1 MSVSLNRLSTTI
13 VAVAVIAAALGL
25 GSALGATPPTGM
37 SAQEYKALVIRS
49 QALNDLYGEPEVTSQ
64 YKALVIRSQALN
76 DLYGEPEVTS
86 QYKALVIRSQ
96 ALNDLYGE
104 PEVTSQYKA
113 LVIRSQALNDLYGEP
128 EVTSQYKAMVR
139 ADRIRGEAMNRLAK
153 SGVLTAPP
161 VPSETVAGD
170 GFDWTDFAIG
180 LGAMF
185 GFVLLA
191 GALAGATLYARRGH
205 ARAHAA

>member
-37 SAQEYKALVIRS
+37 SAQE
-49 QALNDLYGEPEVTSQ
+49 
-64 YKALVIRSQALN
+64 
-76 DLYGEPEVTS
+76 
-86 QYKALVIRSQ
+86 
-96 ALNDLYGE
+96 
-104 PEVTSQYKA
+104 YKA

-205 ARAHAA
+205 ARTRAA

>member
-13 VAVAVIAAALGL
+13 VVVAVIAAALGL

-37 SAQEYKALVIRS
+37 SAQA
-49 QALNDLYGEPEVTSQ
+49 
-64 YKALVIRSQALN
+64 
-76 DLYGEPEVTS
+76 
-86 QYKALVIRSQ
+86 
-96 ALNDLYGE
+96 
-104 PEVTSQYKA
+104 YKA

-153 SGVLTAPP
+153 SGVLTAAP
-161 VPSETVAGD
+161 VRSETVAGD

-185 GFVLLA
+185 GFVLLG

-205 ARAHAA
+205 ARGHAA

>member
-1 MSVSLNRLSTTI
+1 MSVSLNRLSNTI
-13 VAVAVIAAALGL
+13 VAVAVIASALGL

-37 SAQEYKALVIRS
+37 SAQEYKAL
-49 QALNDLYGEPEVTSQ
+49 A
-64 YKALVIRSQALN
+64 
-76 DLYGEPEVTS
+76 
-86 QYKALVIRSQ
+86 
-96 ALNDLYGE
+96 
-104 PEVTSQYKA
+104 
-113 LVIRSQALNDLYGEP
+113 IRSQALNDLYGEP
-128 EVTSQYKAMVR
+128 EVTSQYKAMVS
-139 ADRIRGEAMNRLAK
+139 ADRIRDEAMNRLAK

-161 VPSETVAGD
+161 VPRETVAGD

-205 ARAHAA
+205 TRARAA

>member
-49 QALNDLYGEPEVTSQ
+49 QA
-64 YKALVIRSQALN
+64 R
-76 DLYGEPEVTS
+76 
-86 QYKALVIRSQ
+86 
-96 ALNDLYGE
+96 
-104 PEVTSQYKA
+104 
-113 LVIRSQALNDLYGEP
+113 NDLYGEP

-153 SGVLTAPP
+153 SGVFTASP
-161 VPSETVAGD
+161 VPSDTVAGD

-205 ARAHAA
+205 ARTRAA

>member
-64 YKALVIRSQALN
+64 YKA
-76 DLYGEPEVTS
+76 
-86 QYKALVIRSQ
+86 
-96 ALNDLYGE
+96 
-104 PEVTSQYKA
+104 
-113 LVIRSQALNDLYGEP
+113 
-128 EVTSQYKAMVR
+128 MVR

-153 SGVLTAPP
+153 SGVFSAPS
-161 VPSETVAGD
+161 VPSDTVADD

>member
-13 VAVAVIAAALGL
+13 VAVAVSAAALGL
-25 GSALGATPPTGM
+25 GSALGAAPPTGM
-37 SAQEYKALVIRS
+37 SAQEH
-49 QALNDLYGEPEVTSQ
+49 
-64 YKALVIRSQALN
+64 
-76 DLYGEPEVTS
+76 
-86 QYKALVIRSQ
+86 
-96 ALNDLYGE
+96 
-104 PEVTSQYKA
+104 KA

-139 ADRIRGEAMNRLAK
+139 ADRIRGEALNRLAA
-153 SGVLTAPP
+153 SGVFTAPSA
-161 VPSETVAGD
+161 PSETAPQLPSDTVAAD
-170 GFDWTDFAIG
+170 GFDWGDFAIG

-205 ARAHAA
+205 AGARAA

>member
-37 SAQEYKALVIRS
+37 SAQEH
-49 QALNDLYGEPEVTSQ
+49 
-64 YKALVIRSQALN
+64 
-76 DLYGEPEVTS
+76 
-86 QYKALVIRSQ
+86 
-96 ALNDLYGE
+96 
-104 PEVTSQYKA
+104 KA

-153 SGVLTAPP
+153 SGVFTAPP
-161 VPSETVAGD
+161 VPSDTVAGD

-191 GALAGATLYARRGH
+191 GALAGATLYVRRGH
-205 ARAHAA
+205 ARPHAA

>member
-13 VAVAVIAAALGL
+13 AAVAVIAAALGL

-37 SAQEYKALVIRS
+37 SAQEYKAL
-49 QALNDLYGEPEVTSQ
+49 G
-64 YKALVIRSQALN
+64 
-76 DLYGEPEVTS
+76 
-86 QYKALVIRSQ
+86 IRSQ

-139 ADRIRGEAMNRLAK
+139 ADGIRGEAMNRLAK

>member
-37 SAQEYKALVIRS
+37 SAQEYKALVIR
-49 QALNDLYGEPEVTSQ
+49 G
-64 YKALVIRSQALN
+64 
-76 DLYGEPEVTS
+76 
-86 QYKALVIRSQ
+86 
-96 ALNDLYGE
+96 
-104 PEVTSQYKA
+104 
-113 LVIRSQALNDLYGEP
+113 QALNDLYGEP

-153 SGVLTAPP
+153 SGVFTASP
-161 VPSETVAGD
+161 VPSDTVARD

>member
-49 QALNDLYGEPEVTSQ
+49 QTLNH
-64 YKALVIRSQALN
+64 
-76 DLYGEPEVTS
+76 
-86 QYKALVIRSQ
+86 
-96 ALNDLYGE
+96 
-104 PEVTSQYKA
+104 
-113 LVIRSQALNDLYGEP
+113 LYGEP

-153 SGVLTAPP
+153 SGVFSTPP
-161 VPSETVAGD
+161 VPSDTVARD

-205 ARAHAA
+205 ARTRAA

>member
-37 SAQEYKALVIRS
+37 SAQEHKAL
-49 QALNDLYGEPEVTSQ
+49 G
-64 YKALVIRSQALN
+64 
-76 DLYGEPEVTS
+76 
-86 QYKALVIRSQ
+86 IRSQ

-139 ADRIRGEAMNRLAK
+139 ADGIRGEAMNRLAK
-153 SGVLTAPP
+153 SGRLTTPP

>member
-37 SAQEYKALVIRS
+37 SAQEH
-49 QALNDLYGEPEVTSQ
+49 
-64 YKALVIRSQALN
+64 
-76 DLYGEPEVTS
+76 
-86 QYKALVIRSQ
+86 
-96 ALNDLYGE
+96 
-104 PEVTSQYKA
+104 KA

-153 SGVLTAPP
+153 SGVFTAPP
-161 VPSETVAGD
+161 VPSDTVAGD

-191 GALAGATLYARRGH
+191 GALAGATLYARR
-205 ARAHAA
+205 ARTHAA

>member
-37 SAQEYKALVIRS
+37 SAQEYKAL
-49 QALNDLYGEPEVTSQ
+49 G
-64 YKALVIRSQALN
+64 
-76 DLYGEPEVTS
+76 
-86 QYKALVIRSQ
+86 IRSQ

-139 ADRIRGEAMNRLAK
+139 ADRIRSEAMNGLAK

-191 GALAGATLYARRGH
+191 GALAGATLYARRGR

>member
-64 YKALVIRSQALN
+64 YKA
-76 DLYGEPEVTS
+76 
-86 QYKALVIRSQ
+86 
-96 ALNDLYGE
+96 
-104 PEVTSQYKA
+104 
-113 LVIRSQALNDLYGEP
+113 
-128 EVTSQYKAMVR
+128 MVR

-153 SGVLTAPP
+153 SGVFSAPS
-161 VPSETVAGD
+161 VPSDTVADD

-185 GFVLLA
+185 SFVLLA

-205 ARAHAA
+205 ARTRAA

>member
-37 SAQEYKALVIRS
+37 SAQEHKALGIRS

-76 DLYGEPEVTS
+76 DV
-86 QYKALVIRSQ
+86 
-96 ALNDLYGE
+96 
-104 PEVTSQYKA
+104 
-113 LVIRSQALNDLYGEP
+113 YGEP

-139 ADRIRGEAMNRLAK
+139 ADGIRGEAMNRLAK
-153 SGVLTAPP
+153 SGVFSTPP
-161 VPSETVAGD
+161 VPSDTVAGD

>member
-64 YKALVIRSQALN
+64 YKA
-76 DLYGEPEVTS
+76 
-86 QYKALVIRSQ
+86 
-96 ALNDLYGE
+96 
-104 PEVTSQYKA
+104 
-113 LVIRSQALNDLYGEP
+113 
-128 EVTSQYKAMVR
+128 MVR

-153 SGVLTAPP
+153 SGVFSTPP
-161 VPSETVAGD
+161 VPSDTVAGD

-191 GALAGATLYARRGH
+191 GAFAGATLYARRGH
-205 ARAHAA
+205 ARTRAA

>member
-25 GSALGATPPTGM
+25 GSVLGATPPTGM
-37 SAQEYKALVIRS
+37 SAQEH
-49 QALNDLYGEPEVTSQ
+49 
-64 YKALVIRSQALN
+64 
-76 DLYGEPEVTS
+76 
-86 QYKALVIRSQ
+86 
-96 ALNDLYGE
+96 
-104 PEVTSQYKA
+104 KA

-161 VPSETVAGD
+161 VPSDTVAGD

>member
-1 MSVSLNRLSTTI
+1 MSVFLKRLSTTI
-13 VAVAVIAAALGL
+13 VAVAVIAAAAFGL

-37 SAQEYKALVIRS
+37 SAQE
-49 QALNDLYGEPEVTSQ
+49 
-64 YKALVIRSQALN
+64 
-76 DLYGEPEVTS
+76 
-86 QYKALVIRSQ
+86 
-96 ALNDLYGE
+96 
-104 PEVTSQYKA
+104 YKA

-153 SGVLTAPP
+153 SGVFTAPP
-161 VPSETVAGD
+161 VPSDTVAGD

>member
-1 MSVSLNRLSTTI
+1 MMSVFLNRLSTTI

-37 SAQEYKALVIRS
+37 SAQEHKALVIRS

-64 YKALVIRSQALN
+64 YKAI
-76 DLYGEPEVTS
+76 
-86 QYKALVIRSQ
+86 
-96 ALNDLYGE
+96 
-104 PEVTSQYKA
+104 
-113 LVIRSQALNDLYGEP
+113 
-128 EVTSQYKAMVR
+128 VR

-153 SGVLTAPP
+153 SGVFTAPP

-191 GALAGATLYARRGH
+191 GALAGATLYVRRGH
-205 ARAHAA
+205 ARPHAA

>member
-13 VAVAVIAAALGL
+13 VAVAVIAAAFGL
-25 GSALGATPPTGM
+25 GSGLGATPPKGM
-37 SAQEYKALVIRS
+37 SAQE
-49 QALNDLYGEPEVTSQ
+49 
-64 YKALVIRSQALN
+64 
-76 DLYGEPEVTS
+76 
-86 QYKALVIRSQ
+86 
-96 ALNDLYGE
+96 
-104 PEVTSQYKA
+104 YKA

-139 ADRIRGEAMNRLAK
+139 ADRIRGETMNRLAK
-153 SGVLTAPP
+153 SGVFTAPP
-161 VPSETVAGD
+161 VPSDTVAGD

-191 GALAGATLYARRGH
+191 GALAGATLYVRRGH
-205 ARAHAA
+205 ARPHAA

>member
-1 MSVSLNRLSTTI
+1 MSVFLNRLSTTI

-25 GSALGATPPTGM
+25 GSALGGTPPTGM
-37 SAQEYKALVIRS
+37 SAQEHKALVIRS
-49 QALNDLYGEPEVTSQ
+49 QALNDLYGEP
-64 YKALVIRSQALN
+64 K
-76 DLYGEPEVTS
+76 
-86 QYKALVIRSQ
+86 
-96 ALNDLYGE
+96 
-104 PEVTSQYKA
+104 
-113 LVIRSQALNDLYGEP
+113 
-128 EVTSQYKAMVR
+128 VTSQYKAMVR
-139 ADRIRGEAMNRLAK
+139 ADGIRGEAMNRLAK

-161 VPSETVAGD
+161 VPSDTVAGD

-191 GALAGATLYARRGH
+191 GALAGATLYVRRGH

>member
-25 GSALGATPPTGM
+25 GTALGATPPTGM
-37 SAQEYKALVIRS
+37 SAQEYKAQVIRS

-64 YKALVIRSQALN
+64 YKVMIAN
-76 DLYGEPEVTS
+76 
-86 QYKALVIRSQ
+86 
-96 ALNDLYGE
+96 
-104 PEVTSQYKA
+104 
-113 LVIRSQALNDLYGEP
+113 
-128 EVTSQYKAMVR
+128 
-139 ADRIRGEAMNRLAK
+139 DRIHGEAMNRLAK

-161 VPSETVAGD
+161 VPSDTVAGD

>member
-13 VAVAVIAAALGL
+13 VAVAVIAATLGL
-25 GSALGATPPTGM
+25 GSALGATPSTGM
-37 SAQEYKALVIRS
+37 SAQEYKAQVLRS

-64 YKALVIRSQALN
+64 YKALV
-76 DLYGEPEVTS
+76 
-86 QYKALVIRSQ
+86 
-96 ALNDLYGE
+96 
-104 PEVTSQYKA
+104 
-113 LVIRSQALNDLYGEP
+113 
-128 EVTSQYKAMVR
+128 R
-139 ADRIRGEAMNRLAK
+139 ADRIRGEAMNRLAE

-161 VPSETVAGD
+161 VPSDTVAGD
-170 GFDWTDFAIG
+170 SFDWTDFAIG

>member
-49 QALNDLYGEPEVTSQ
+49 QTLNH
-64 YKALVIRSQALN
+64 
-76 DLYGEPEVTS
+76 
-86 QYKALVIRSQ
+86 
-96 ALNDLYGE
+96 
-104 PEVTSQYKA
+104 
-113 LVIRSQALNDLYGEP
+113 LYGEP

-153 SGVLTAPP
+153 SGVFSTPP
-161 VPSETVAGD
+161 VPSDTVAGD

-205 ARAHAA
+205 ARTRAA

>member
-1 MSVSLNRLSTTI
+1 MSVSLKRRSTTI

-25 GSALGATPPTGM
+25 GSALAATPPTGM
-37 SAQEYKALVIRS
+37 SAQEH
-49 QALNDLYGEPEVTSQ
+49 
-64 YKALVIRSQALN
+64 
-76 DLYGEPEVTS
+76 
-86 QYKALVIRSQ
+86 
-96 ALNDLYGE
+96 
-104 PEVTSQYKA
+104 KA

-139 ADRIRGEAMNRLAK
+139 ANLIRGEAMNRLAK
-153 SGVLTAPP
+153 SGILSAPP
-161 VPSETVAGD
+161 VPSDTVAGD

>member
-25 GSALGATPPTGM
+25 GTALGATPPTGM
-37 SAQEYKALVIRS
+37 SAQEHKALVIRS
-49 QALNDLYGEPEVTSQ
+49 QALNDLYS
-64 YKALVIRSQALN
+64 
-76 DLYGEPEVTS
+76 
-86 QYKALVIRSQ
+86 
-96 ALNDLYGE
+96 
-104 PEVTSQYKA
+104 
-113 LVIRSQALNDLYGEP
+113 EP
-128 EVTSQYKAMVR
+128 EVTSQYKAMI
-139 ADRIRGEAMNRLAK
+139 ANDRIHGEAMNRLAK
-153 SGVLTAPP
+153 SGILTAPP
-161 VPSETVAGD
+161 VPSDTVAGD

-205 ARAHAA
+205 ARAHAS

>member
-64 YKALVIRSQALN
+64 YKA
-76 DLYGEPEVTS
+76 
-86 QYKALVIRSQ
+86 
-96 ALNDLYGE
+96 
-104 PEVTSQYKA
+104 
-113 LVIRSQALNDLYGEP
+113 
-128 EVTSQYKAMVR
+128 MVR
-139 ADRIRGEAMNRLAK
+139 AYRVRGEAMNRLAK

-170 GFDWTDFAIG
+170 GFDWTAFAIG

-191 GALAGATLYARRGH
+191 GALAGATLYTRRGH

>member
-37 SAQEYKALVIRS
+37 SAQE
-49 QALNDLYGEPEVTSQ
+49 

>member
-37 SAQEYKALVIRS
+37 SAQEHKALVIRS
-49 QALNDLYGEPEVTSQ
+49 QALNDLYGE
-64 YKALVIRSQALN
+64 R
-76 DLYGEPEVTS
+76 
-86 QYKALVIRSQ
+86 
-96 ALNDLYGE
+96 
-104 PEVTSQYKA
+104 
-113 LVIRSQALNDLYGEP
+113 

-153 SGVLTAPP
+153 SGVFTAPP
-161 VPSETVAGD
+161 VPSDTVAGD

-191 GALAGATLYARRGH
+191 GALAGATLYARRGR

>member
-37 SAQEYKALVIRS
+37 SAQEYKALVIRG
-49 QALNDLYGEPEVTSQ
+49 QALNDLYG
-64 YKALVIRSQALN
+64 A
-76 DLYGEPEVTS
+76 
-86 QYKALVIRSQ
+86 
-96 ALNDLYGE
+96 
-104 PEVTSQYKA
+104 
-113 LVIRSQALNDLYGEP
+113 P

-153 SGVLTAPP
+153 SGVFTASP
-161 VPSETVAGD
+161 VRSDTVAGD
-170 GFDWTDFAIG
+170 GFDWADFAIG